1 MKISSQSHNS
11 IADTIKKA
19 VEKYGTAKQSAITDI
34 HLQPNPETGKL
45 VIFNDDDEVLANVV
59 VAEWVNAN
67 LENFYE
73 DAEMLFKKIL
83 NQLRK
88 ANEFS
93 VLRILKPYSF
103 VLVDGEKETLAE
115 LMLVDDEDTLLLSGE
130 LLKGL
135 DEELDTFLKDLLEK

>member
-34 HLQPNPETGKL
+34 HLQPNPETGEL

-59 VAEWVNAN
+59 VAEWVYAN

-93 VLRILKPYSF
+93 LLRILKPYSF

>member
-93 VLRILKPYSF
+93 LLRILKPYSF

>member
-34 HLQPNPETGKL
+34 HLQPNPETGEL
-45 VIFNDDDEVLANVV
+45 VIFNDDDEVLAKVV

>member
-59 VAEWVNAN
+59 VVEWVNAN

>member
-34 HLQPNPETGKL
+34 HLQPNPVTGEL

-59 VAEWVNAN
+59 VAEWVYAN

>member
-34 HLQPNPETGKL
+34 HLQPNPETGEL
-45 VIFNDDDEVLANVV
+45 VIFNDDDEVLAKVV

-93 VLRILKPYSF
+93 LLRILKPYSF

>member
-59 VAEWVNAN
+59 VAEWVYAN

-93 VLRILKPYSF
+93 LLRILKPYSF